1 MYFSNI
7 VVFCPM
13 RVLHVELPRCCCSS
27 CSSCRSFTGRRLT
40 PWSGRPETCASAAPR
55 LPATRL
61 KPPTEATRPGAT
73 AEPHGAPRGTRL
85 GRGASSLAGPANP
98 PPTQGAPSGLTQATW
113 EPSNQVPV
121 GSKTAGGAPS
131 GGYLVYHT
139 PPNMEKPC
147 KSWEFQ
153 QIVVGLYTPAAWQ
166 AVRHA
171 VRQRRTGMPSRWKT
185 SGLSGSRRARRRTSA
200 SAMGCE
206 MGRIRPTRGHC
217 QVDGNHVDRPPRYWA
232 LARREPTMLGIKNS
246 RQPQLDNTLPSAAR
260 AHSPPAISPNR

>member
-1 MYFSNI
+1 MEWATGDLRECRPTAPCHPSQASHRGY
-7 VVFCPM
+7 PT
-13 RVLHVELPRCCCSS
+13 RRYGRAPRCTT
-27 CSSCRSFTGRRLT
+27 RHQVG
-40 PWSGRPETCASAAPR
+40 PWCVFPC
-55 LPATRL
+55 
-61 KPPTEATRPGAT
+61 
-73 AEPHGAPRGTRL
+73 
-85 GRGASSLAGPANP
+85 GPCQP